1 MSTFGINLGFAVKRW
16 PEPDEWC
23 RFVREQLGLRHVQFT
38 FDLLDPNWPHEL
50 RMAQAQVIR
59 RATAHWEIEVHS
71 AFVGIAAYTY
81 NGLLHPNPG
90 VRAATMDWWRNAI
103 ETAAAMGA
111 SAVGGPLGGLSIA
124 DAADPS
130 RREQRIEEAIGS
142 VIEITRAAQDAGLSE
157 FLIEPTP
164 LQREMPHTPDEA
176 IRLHERL
183 SGEAAIPVRYVVDIG
198 HALYQPLYGAS
209 ASLDDWLPVLGDRV
223 GMLHIQNTDFQSD
236 SHWGWPDDRGRF
248 DVADFATS
256 VEKAGL
262 EEVPVFLEVFYPFEL
277 ADEAL
282 IENIT
287 SSVEHCRTGLEKG
300 HA

>member
-1 MSTFGINLGFAVKRW
+1 
-16 PEPDEWC
+16 
-23 RFVREQLGLRHVQFT
+23 
-38 FDLLDPNWPHEL
+38 LL
-50 RMAQAQVIR
+50 
-59 RATAHWEIEVHS
+59 
-71 AFVGIAAYTY
+71 AAA
-81 NGLLHPNPG
+81 PAA
-90 VRAATMDWWRNAI
+90 RAATLDPWPTAFGS
-103 ETAAAMGA
+103 TAAMAARAGA
-111 SAVGGPLGGLSIA
+111 GPLGALSFA
-124 DAADPS
+124 VAADPS

-142 VIEITRAAQDAGLSE
+142 VIEITRAAQDAGLTE

-176 IRLHERL
+176 ILLHERL

-223 GMLHIQNTDFQSD
+223 GILHIQNTDFQSD
-236 SHWGWPDDRGRF
+236 SHWGWPDDRGLF
-248 DVADFATS
+248 DVADFAAS

-262 EEVPVFLEVFYPFEL
+262 GEVPVFLEVFHPFEL

-287 SSVEHCRTGLEKG
+287 SPVEACQTGLGKG